1 LDRSLQ
7 EHPFNLRCCNFGF
20 EFPGLVQF
28 QISSLPSCVDVFLPS
43 ELYPLAKFPTK
54 HVSTREG
61 GTARAISQLATL
73 EGLLPSRTF
82 WQESCDTSNRTIPGR
97 GPECL
102 ETYRGGCEQV
112 SRNYTANIDCDR
124 CLEEGTQLALLHRIS
139 GIVSSGLT
147 LQNMLGELIG
157 LVVTVTGC
165 DACLVY
171 LLEETAGEIVLCA
184 SQLPHET
191 EIGNIRL
198 RIGEGVT
205 GWVAQHQSVVALSS
219 RASSDPRFKAFSS
232 LPEDTYESLLS
243 VPLISGGEVIGVINV
258 HHKNVHLHT
267 AEEVALLSYVAEQMG
282 GAIARA
288 RLMEQSRSAARKVE
302 ILAAVGDTI
311 SAEGYL
317 DRILQAISEMVA
329 QTFDSPLCSIM
340 ILDENRQQLTIKAAR
355 YSAPEAQNMTPMSLD
370 SSPIGRVVR
379 ERQMVIVEDIRAAEA
394 FPELASMPK
403 RVTLMSVPLI
413 AAQSV
418 IGTLNIYV
426 HERKAFT
433 EEETRFARAVAGQA
447 ALALENA
454 RLMSEAL
461 QMKRTLEAR
470 KMIERAKGILQ
481 HRDGLTEEEAYLHLR
496 GESRRLRKP
505 MRNLAEA
512 IILAEELHRKGK
524 RLQASAVLNRDAPD
538 QRLEL
543 QEVPSDMLLESAED
557 WRG

>member
-1 LDRSLQ
+1 
-7 EHPFNLRCCNFGF
+7 
-20 EFPGLVQF
+20 
-28 QISSLPSCVDVFLPS
+28 
-43 ELYPLAKFPTK
+43 
-54 HVSTREG
+54 
-61 GTARAISQLATL
+61 
-73 EGLLPSRTF
+73 
-82 WQESCDTSNRTIPGR
+82 
-97 GPECL
+97 
-102 ETYRGGCEQV
+102 
-112 SRNYTANIDCDR
+112 
-124 CLEEGTQLALLHRIS
+124 
-139 GIVSSGLT
+139 
-147 LQNMLGELIG
+147 
-157 LVVTVTGC
+157 
-165 DACLVY
+165 
-171 LLEETAGEIVLCA
+171 
-184 SQLPHET
+184 
-191 EIGNIRL
+191 
-198 RIGEGVT
+198 
-205 GWVAQHQSVVALSS
+205 
-219 RASSDPRFKAFSS
+219 
-232 LPEDTYESLLS
+232 
-243 VPLISGGEVIGVINV
+243 
-258 HHKNVHLHT
+258 
-267 AEEVALLSYVAEQMG
+267 
-282 GAIARA
+282 
-288 RLMEQSRSAARKVE
+288 
-302 ILAAVGDTI
+302 
-311 SAEGYL
+311 
-317 DRILQAISEMVA
+317 
-329 QTFDSPLCSIM
+329 
-340 ILDENRQQLTIKAAR
+340 
-355 YSAPEAQNMTPMSLD
+355 MTPMSLD

>member
-1 LDRSLQ
+1 MMTTD
-7 EHPFNLRCCNFGF
+7 
-20 EFPGLVQF
+20 
-28 QISSLPSCVDVFLPS
+28 D
-43 ELYPLAKFPTK
+43 
-54 HVSTREG
+54 
-61 GTARAISQLATL
+61 L
-73 EGLLPSRTF
+73 E
-82 WQESCDTSNRTIPGR
+82 
-97 GPECL
+97 
-102 ETYRGGCEQV
+102 
-112 SRNYTANIDCDR
+112 R
-124 CLEEGTQLALLHRIS
+124 CLEDGGQLALLHRVS

-147 LQNMLGELIG
+147 LDRMLGELIG
-157 LVVTVTGC
+157 LVVSVTGC

-171 LLEETAGEIVLCA
+171 LLDKSAGEIVLCA
-184 SQLPHET
+184 SQLPHEL

-205 GWVAQHQSVVALSS
+205 GWVAEHQSVVALSS

-258 HHKNVHLHT
+258 HHKNVRFHT
-267 AEEVALLSYVAEQMG
+267 ADEVALLSYVAEQMG

-317 DRILQAISEMVA
+317 DRILQTISEMVA

-340 ILDENRQQLTIKAAR
+340 IFDESRQELTIKSAR
-355 YSAPEAQNMTPMSLD
+355 YSAPGCDNMRPVPVDGT
-370 SSPIGRVVR
+370 PIGRVVR
-379 ERQMVIVEDIRAAEA
+379 ERQTVIVEDIPAAEA
-394 FPELASMPK
+394 FPDLSSLPK
-403 RVTLMSVPLI
+403 TVMLMSVPMI
-413 AAQSV
+413 ASQSV
-418 IGTLNIYV
+418 IGVLNIYV
-426 HERKAFT
+426 QAERNPFT
-433 EEETRFARAVAGQA
+433 DEETRFARAVAGQA

-470 KMIERAKGILQ
+470 KIVERAKGILQ

-505 MRNLAEA
+505 MRSLAEA
-512 IILAEELHRKGK
+512 IILAEELHRKG
-524 RLQASAVLNRDAPD
+524 RRRQPTAFVPREEASDE
-538 QRLEL
+538 QSEL
-543 QEVPSDMLLESAED
+543 QGAPPDMLLESVED
-557 WRG
+557 WRD

>member
-1 LDRSLQ
+1 MCRNKLWGEQVSRKHSASVELDRSL
-7 EHPFNLRCCNFGF
+7 E
-20 EFPGLVQF
+20 
-28 QISSLPSCVDVFLPS
+28 D
-43 ELYPLAKFPTK
+43 
-54 HVSTREG
+54 
-61 GTARAISQLATL
+61 
-73 EGLLPSRTF
+73 
-82 WQESCDTSNRTIPGR
+82 
-97 GPECL
+97 
-102 ETYRGGCEQV
+102 
-112 SRNYTANIDCDR
+112 
-124 CLEEGTQLALLHRIS
+124 GTQLALLHRIS

-147 LQNMLGELIG
+147 LERMLGELIG
-157 LVVTVTGC
+157 LVVSVTGC

-171 LLEETAGEIVLCA
+171 LLEEAAGEIVLCA

-205 GWVAQHQSVVALSS
+205 GWVAQYQSVVALSS

-258 HHKNVHLHT
+258 HHKNIRLHS

-317 DRILQAISEMVA
+317 DRILQTISEMVA

-340 ILDENRQQLTIKAAR
+340 ILDENRQQLTIKTAR
-355 YSAPEAQNMTPMSLD
+355 YSAPEVQSMTPISIEG
-370 SSPIGRVVR
+370 SPIGRVVR
-379 ERQMVIVEDIRAAEA
+379 ERQMLIVEDIRAAEA

-403 RVTLMSVPLI
+403 RMTLMSVPLI

-426 HERKAFT
+426 QDRKSFT

-470 KMIERAKGILQ
+470 KVIERAKGILQ

-512 IILAEELHRKGK
+512 IILAEELHRKGR
-524 RLQASAVLNRDAPD
+524 RLQSSGSVNREISE

-543 QEVPSDMLLESAED
+543 QPPPDMLLESAED
-557 WRG
+557 WRD